1 MTTLLRPFT
10 ALLLAIA
17 AGLAIGPAPAA
28 ATQTHMFAD
37 AGPAF
42 PVRLPDD
49 WTVTRM
55 AGGIEVNDKAG
66 DLHFRVQG
74 IPLKDV
80 NATMESYTALF
91 DKQGVAS
98 AGQPTKKEE
107 TVNQTPVIEMRVPA
121 TRNGKP
127 MVIQFLMV
135 GVKPDTDKVLLLGFW
150 STPEANQARAQDM
163 MQVVRDLVRP

>member
-1 MTTLLRPFT
+1 MSTLLRPL
-10 ALLLAIA
+10 AAMLIAIA
-17 AGLAIGPAPAA
+17 AGFGPAPAT

-55 AGGIEVNDKAG
+55 TGGIEVNDKAG

-80 NATMESYTALF
+80 NDTMASYTALF
-91 DKQGVAS
+91 DKQGVVS
-98 AGQPTKKEE
+98 AGQPTKTEE
-107 TVNQTPVIEMRVPA
+107 TVNQTPVIEIRVPA
-121 TRNGKP
+121 TREGKP

-135 GVKPDTDKVLLLGFW
+135 GLKPGTDKVVLLGFW

>member
-1 MTTLLRPFT
+1 MSTLLRPL
-10 ALLLAIA
+10 AAMLIAIA
-17 AGLAIGPAPAA
+17 AGFGPAPAA

-55 AGGIEVNDKAG
+55 TGGIEVNDKAG

-80 NATMESYTALF
+80 NDTMASYTALF
-91 DKQGVAS
+91 DKQGVVS
-98 AGQPTKKEE
+98 AGQPTKTEE

-121 TRNGKP
+121 TREGKP
-127 MVIQFLMV
+127 MIIQFLLV
-135 GVKPDTDKVLLLGFW
+135 GLKPGTDKVVLLGFW
-150 STPEANQARAQDM
+150 STPEANKARAQDM

>member
-1 MTTLLRPFT
+1 MPTLLRLF
-10 ALLLAIA
+10 AGLLLAL
-17 AGLAIGPAPAA
+17 GFGPAPAA
-28 ATQTHMFAD
+28 ATQTHMFTE

-55 AGGIEVNDKAG
+55 AGGIEVNDKTG

-80 NATMESYTALF
+80 NATMASYTALF
-91 DKQGVAS
+91 DKQGVVS
-98 AGQPTKKEE
+98 AGQPTKIDE
-107 TVNQTPVIEMRVPA
+107 TVNQTPVIEIRVPA

-135 GVKPDTDKVLLLGFW
+135 GVKPGTDKVLLLGFW
-150 STPEANQARAQDM
+150 STPEANQARAPDM